1 MGDIVKN
8 LFDDTVCEIVERAE
22 PRFHQPHIDVTLS
35 SIPLKGLYDTGADVS
50 CLNEKKFLQMNKKDK
65 PTLDTSERAKRFKL
79 LKVTGKFL
87 FSLKAGKKLI

>member
-1 MGDIVKN
+1 MAAQAAAAAAGAALQADKIIKKSTD
-8 LFDDTVCEIVERAE
+8 L
-22 PRFHQPHIDVTLS
+22 PWYS

-65 PTLDTSERAKRFKL
+65 PTLDISERAKRFKL